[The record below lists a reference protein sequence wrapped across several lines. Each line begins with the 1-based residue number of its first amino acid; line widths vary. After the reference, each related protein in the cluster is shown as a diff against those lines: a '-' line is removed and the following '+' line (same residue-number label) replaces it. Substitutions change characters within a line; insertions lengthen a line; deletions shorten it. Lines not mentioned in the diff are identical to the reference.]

1 MSVVWYWAEGGRREG
16 PMPWAALRDAAR
28 AGAFT
33 PEAWIWTQGYG
44 AEWRKAST
52 LAENLFPKPEGDGA
66 PGAPAAP
73 GTGAAGSESPA
84 PAASSDAAPDAPA
97 GGVAERSPFLP
108 RLGET
113 GRPRKVVAT
122 RSLVIGLANMR
133 VVLFRPFSFVRYLL
147 FALPVLMAWV
157 GLSSGTPALPVGPLP
172 ESQAARVKS
181 LGLEGVTAPF
191 SEFFE
196 KRIGSAASPKGI
208 QAAMADPEGFV
219 TDMAAAAQRSSA
231 ALAGWFRRPGGLALA
246 VAGFLVLLLLCAV
259 SSWFLARA
267 WALMLERVYR
277 RDEPSGLAWI
287 ASARPAAALFR
298 GLFAIRAAFLAAETA
313 LLAHAVVFF
322 ASLPGGAARGNHVAG
337 YLLAFTAV
345 DLAGAL
351 VAGIV
356 RDFAL
361 PLMSLRGMAF
371 RPAMAAALR
380 SLGWWF
386 PRYLALSVP
395 VMAAAQAFSQLVVL
409 TVFGIVGAGSAFF
422 APAFS
427 LAATP
432 WFLMRRLWTLDICFD
447 LAPGLREAMPP
458 RGDAAARG
466 ADFRDADSGGGPDG
480 GNAV

>member
-52 LAENLFPKPEGDGA
+52 LAENLFPKPSGDGA
-66 PGAPAAP
+66 PGAPAA
-73 GTGAAGSESPA
+73 GTGEAGSET
-84 PAASSDAAPDAPA
+84 ASSSASSAAQDAPA

-108 RLGET
+108 RTGET
-113 GRPRKVVAT
+113 GRPRRVVAT
-122 RSLVIGLANMR
+122 RSLLIALANMR

-181 LGLEGVTAPF
+181 LGLEDVTAPF
-191 SEFFE
+191 AEFFA

-219 TDMAAAAQRSSA
+219 ADMASAVQRSSA
-231 ALAGWFRRPGGLALA
+231 ALARWFRRPGGLALA
-246 VAGFLVLLLLCAV
+246 AVGFLVLLLLCAV
-259 SSWFLARA
+259 SSWFLARG
-267 WALMLERVYR
+267 WTLMLERVYR

-313 LLAHAVVFF
+313 LFAHAVVFF
-322 ASLPGGAARGNHVAG
+322 ASLPAGAARGNHVAA
-337 YLLAFTAV
+337 YLLAVSAV
-345 DLAGAL
+345 DLVGAL
-351 VAGIV
+351 AAGIV

-371 RPAMAAALR
+371 RPALVAALR
-380 SLGWWF
+380 SLDWWF
-386 PRYLALSVP
+386 LRYLALSVP
-395 VMAAAQAFSQLVVL
+395 VMAAARAFSQLVVL
-409 TVFGIVGAGSAFF
+409 TIFGIVGAGSAFF

-447 LAPGLREAMPP
+447 LDPGLREAMPP

-466 ADFRDADSGGGPDG
+466 AGVRDADSGGGPATGG

>member
-52 LAENLFPKPEGDGA
+52 LAENLFPKPEGAGA
-66 PGAPAAP
+66 PGAPAA
-73 GTGAAGSESPA
+73 GADEAGA
-84 PAASSDAAPDAPA
+84 GASSPGASAAPDVPDAS
-97 GGVAERSPFLP
+97 VAERSPFLP

-147 FALPVLMAWV
+147 FALPVLMAWI
-157 GLSSGTPALPVGPLP
+157 GFSTGTPAMPVGPAP
-172 ESQAARVKS
+172 EAQAARIRS
-181 LGLEGVTAPF
+181 WGLDGATAPV
-191 SEFFE
+191 SEFFA
-196 KRIGSAASPKGI
+196 KHAGSVATPFAV
-208 QAAMADPEGFV
+208 ADPESFV
-219 TDMAAAAQRSSA
+219 ADLASAAQRSSS
-231 ALAGWFRRPGGLALA
+231 ALAAWIRRPGGVALAAVGFLALLA
-246 VAGFLVLLLLCAV
+246 LCAV

-287 ASARPAAALFR
+287 VSARPAAAVFR

-313 LLAHAVVFF
+313 VFAYAVHFF
-322 ASLPGGAARGNHVAG
+322 AALPAGSAQGRHAAAFVLAVAAIE
-337 YLLAFTAV
+337 LAEA
-345 DLAGAL
+345 LA
-351 VAGIV
+351 AGIV

-361 PLMSLRGMAF
+361 PLVSLRGMAF
-371 RPAMAAALR
+371 RPALAAALR

-386 PRYLALSVP
+386 LRYLALSVP
-395 VMAAAQAFSQLVVL
+395 VMAAAQAFSAIVVL
-409 TVFGIVGAGSAFF
+409 AIFGIVGAGGGSTLFSL
-422 APAFS
+422 AFS

-432 WFLMRRLWTLDICFD
+432 WFLVRRLWTLDICFD
-447 LAPGLREAMPP
+447 LDPGLREAMPP
-458 RGDAAARG
+458 RPPSPARG
-466 ADFRDADSGGGPDG
+466 ADFRDADSGDRAGTGGGD
-480 GNAV
+480 AV